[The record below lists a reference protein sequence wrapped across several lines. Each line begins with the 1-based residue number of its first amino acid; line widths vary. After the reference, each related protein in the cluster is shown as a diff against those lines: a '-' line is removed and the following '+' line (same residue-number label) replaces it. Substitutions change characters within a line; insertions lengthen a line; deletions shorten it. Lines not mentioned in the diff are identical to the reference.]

1 MGYQDLTGLVR
12 SGQVKPET
20 QVRTQ
25 SSNWFPV
32 SQVPGLFSDKEWL
45 TALLISVF
53 VGGLGIDRFYLGYTG
68 LGIAKLLTCGGLG
81 IWTLID
87 IILIAMRK
95 LPDSNGVPLK

>member
-1 MGYQDLTGLVR
+1 MRYQDLAGLVR

-68 LGIAKLLTCGGLG
+68 LGIAKLLTCGGIG

-87 IILIAMRK
+87 IVLIAMRK

>member
-1 MGYQDLTGLVR
+1 MGYQDLAGLVR

-81 IWTLID
+81 IWSLID
-87 IILIAMRK
+87 IVLIAMRK